1 MSVVIDCS
9 HVYGADFTAAKVI
22 EMLTKDFSD
31 RGQALFFY
39 NLKPSVVEVFKGVK
53 PRELVLYYHKK
64 ELDRLLQNANNKQ
77 DITLLEPLLQIE

>member
-1 MSVVIDCS
+1 MPVVIDCS

-39 NLKPSVVEVFKGVK
+39 NLKPSVVDVFRGVK
-53 PRELVLYYHKK
+53 PKELVFYYNKK
-64 ELDRLLQNANNKQ
+64 ELDRLLQKSTEQRNTMLQ
-77 DITLLEPLLQIE
+77 PLLQKK

>member
-1 MSVVIDCS
+1 MPVVIDCS

-53 PRELVLYYHKK
+53 PKELVFYYHKK
-64 ELDRLLQNANNKQ
+64 ELDRLLQKIAEQRN
-77 DITLLEPLLQIE
+77 TVLEPLLQK